1 MELIGRGRDA
11 DVFAL
16 DDSRVLRRYRDGG
29 PVHEEARLMAYLG
42 ARGLPVPRVHDV
54 TGTDMVMDRLT
65 GRTMAQD
72 LGHRPWL
79 AHAHGRTLGRLQAAL
94 HRVPA
99 PGWLP
104 RRFPT
109 GRDGAD
115 RVLHLDL
122 HPENV
127 VLAPGGPVLIDW
139 RTAAAG
145 DPAADAA
152 LTVAVLRG
160 VVLGGMQRAGV
171 RVLLRGFLKD
181 CAVDPAPRLAEA
193 IAARLTD
200 PNLLPQEAERLRRF
214 SRWVPDGN

>member
-16 DDSRVLRRYRDGG
+16 DASRVLRRYRDGG
-29 PVHEEARLMAYLG
+29 PAREEARLMAYLAEQG
-42 ARGLPVPRVHDV
+42 CPVPRVHDV
-54 TGTDMVMDRLT
+54 SGADMVMDRLT
-65 GRTMAQD
+65 GPTMAQD
-72 LGHRPWL
+72 LGRHPWR
-79 AHAHGRTLGRLQAAL
+79 AYAHGRTLGRLQAAL
-94 HRVPA
+94 HRVPP
-99 PGWLP
+99 PGRLP

-109 GRDGAD
+109 GRAGED

-127 VLAPGGPVLIDW
+127 VLTPGGPVVIDW
-139 RTAAAG
+139 RSAAAG

-171 RVLLRGFLKD
+171 RVLLRGFLRD

-193 IAARLTD
+193 VAARLGD
-200 PNLLPQEAERLRRF
+200 PNLRPEEAERLRRL
-214 SRWVPDGN
+214 SRRTPGGN

>member
-16 DDSRVLRRYRDGG
+16 DGSRVLRRYRHGG
-29 PVHEEARLMAYLG
+29 PAREEARLMAYLA
-42 ARGLPVPRVHDV
+42 ARGCPVPRVHEV
-54 TGTDMVMDRLT
+54 TDSDMVMDRLT
-65 GRTMAQD
+65 GPTMAQD
-72 LGHRPWL
+72 LGRRPWL

-94 HRVPA
+94 HHVAA
-99 PGWLP
+99 PDWLP
-104 RRFPT
+104 RRFPA
-109 GRDGAD
+109 GGDGDD

-127 VLAPGGPVLIDW
+127 VLTPGGPVVIDW

-160 VVLGGMQRAGV
+160 VVLGRTQRAGV
-171 RVLLRGFLKD
+171 RVLLRGFLKE

-193 IAARLTD
+193 VAARLSD
-200 PNLLPQEAERLRRF
+200 PNLRPEEAERLRRL
-214 SRWVPDGN
+214 SPRTPGGN